1 MCYRRRC
8 ATVDGLE
15 HALPRNP
22 KGNLCRSGTKCLYHH
37 SVPEEG
43 AGLTPSPAKETPNK
57 NAKPGS
63 KRAMVPRS
71 PVAADD
77 DEMQMGGDSL
87 C

>member
-1 MCYRRRC
+1 M
-8 ATVDGLE
+8 
-15 HALPRNP
+15 
-22 KGNLCRSGTKCLYHH
+22 
-37 SVPEEG
+37 PEEG